1 MMAASFP
8 ATMGRFAGLA
18 RQLGWLLAL
27 LSPLALPP
35 TLAPLPAGAQP
46 RLSAGA
52 QPLLAAGNPKFDP
65 AVYPPPDTFRNLQ
78 LALLACG
85 RENTAA
91 LCEQVRQQ
99 ADPLLDHPRLPSACK
114 DVLWNIRQKAVVG
127 AADDLNRR
135 DRIEKLARE
144 VSAICSPQVKPK
156 ANSEGSGSGSGP
168 GQRGGIRFNSPG
180 TR

>member
-1 MMAASFP
+1 MMAASFLGS
-8 ATMGRFAGLA
+8 MGRSAAPA
-18 RQLGWLLAL
+18 RHLGWLLAL
-27 LSPLALPP
+27 LPGLVLPG
-35 TLAPLPAGAQP
+35 LPLP
-46 RLSAGA
+46 LM
-52 QPLLAAGNPKFDP
+52 AANNPKLN
-65 AVYPPPDTFRNLQ
+65 AALYPPPHTFRNLQ

-91 LCEQVRQQ
+91 LCDQVRQQ
-99 ADPLLDHPRLPSACK
+99 ADPLLDHPRLPSVCK

-127 AADDLNRR
+127 AADDFNRR

-156 ANSEGSGSGSGP
+156 ASSEESGSGSGS

-180 TR
+180 NR